1 MIQIGILSCEAECYS
16 TQRLVEAAKKRGHE
30 VNIINTVRCFL
41 QIATGELSIHYG
53 EGLPKVNA
61 VIPRIGASVTLY
73 GTTVVRQF
81 ENMHIYTL
89 NDAAAILRS
98 RDKLHSLQL
107 LAQHV
112 PLPKTGFAHTQEDLL
127 NIIEKMGGYPL
138 VIKLL
143 EGSQG
148 KGVILAETPATATS
162 IVDSFHRLK
171 AQFLVQQYIEDA
183 HGSDIRCFVIGDEV
197 VATMQRQAQAGEFRA
212 NLHRGGKGTY
222 IEITAEERAMAIK
235 AAKIMGLNVAGVDI
249 LRTPKK
255 SMVLE
260 VNSSPGLK
268 GIEHV
273 SGIDIAGKIIE
284 YIENQIKGRL

>member
-16 TQRLVEAAKKRGHE
+16 TQRLMEAAKKRGHE
-30 VNIINTVRCFL
+30 VSIINTVRCFL
-41 QIATGELSIHYG
+41 QIASNELSIHYN
-53 EGLPKVNA
+53 EGLPKVDA
-61 VIPRIGASVTLY
+61 IIPRIGASVTLY
-73 GTTVVRQF
+73 GTTLVRQF
-81 ENMHIYTL
+81 GNMKVYTL
-89 NDAAAILRS
+89 NEAAAILRS

-112 PLPKTGFAHTQEDLL
+112 PLPKTGFAHSPEDLYE
-127 NIIEKMGGYPL
+127 IIEKIGGYPL

-148 KGVILAETPATATS
+148 KGVILAETAATAMS
-162 IVDSFHRLK
+162 IFDSFHRLK
-171 AQFLVQQYIEDA
+171 APFLVQQYIAEA
-183 HGSDIRCFVIGDEV
+183 CGSDIRCFVIGDEV
-197 VATMQRQAQAGEFRA
+197 IATMQRKAQAGEFRA
-212 NLHRGGKGTY
+212 NLHRGGVGSP
-222 IEITAEERAMAIK
+222 IEITEEERAMAIK
-235 AAKIMGLNVAGVDI
+235 AAKVLGLNVAGVDI

-273 SGIDIAGKIIE
+273 SGQDIAGKIIE
-284 YIENQIKGRL
+284 YIEKQIKER